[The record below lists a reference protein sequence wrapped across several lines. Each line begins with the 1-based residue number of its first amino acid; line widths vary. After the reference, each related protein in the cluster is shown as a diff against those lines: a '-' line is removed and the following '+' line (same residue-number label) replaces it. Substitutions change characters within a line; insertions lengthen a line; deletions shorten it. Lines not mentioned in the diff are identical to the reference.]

1 LQAQNKITGQS
12 RQILFEGLPP
22 QTQDL
27 HGFFR
32 QSRKSLINM
41 DRIIDLE
48 LGIQPEAA
56 VSGAVVIQTEFST
69 VLTFNAMRPTDKM
82 SPYGGP
88 YMIDAGTAIFRFKRC
103 LATRFGYPNDE
114 ARDGIPRFKDTVYG
128 IYEVQHSSWIRDT
141 IRDNRYRFPS
151 TSDDYIGR
159 HLVFAFHDSTFECLT
174 DDFEFELSTDPYT
187 SILARIAERVCA
199 E

>member
-1 LQAQNKITGQS
+1 
-12 RQILFEGLPP
+12 
-22 QTQDL
+22 
-27 HGFFR
+27 
-32 QSRKSLINM
+32 M
-41 DRIIDLE
+41 DRIVDLD

-56 VSGAVVIQTEFST
+56 VSGAVVIQTESST
-69 VLTFNAMRPTDKM
+69 VLTFNAMRPTDEM

-88 YMIDAGTAIFRFKRC
+88 YMTDAGTAIFRLKRC

-114 ARDGIPRFKDTVYG
+114 ARGGIPRFKDTVYG
-128 IYEVQHSSWIRDT
+128 IYEVQNSTWIRDT
-141 IRDNRYRFPS
+141 IRDNRYRFPN

-174 DDFEFELSTDPYT
+174 DDFEFEVSTEPYAT
-187 SILARIAERVCA
+187 ILARITERVCA